1 MYLNLTALLCALVV
15 VKVSEDLSQR
25 GCIVPLRALEFTILS
40 EMTVNIEL
48 FNSSFAMISNIA
60 SSPGHV

>member
-1 MYLNLTALLCALVV
+1 MYLNLTVLLCALVV
-15 VKVSEDLSQR
+15 VRVLEDLNQR
-25 GCIVPLRALEFTILS
+25 GCVVPIRALEFTILS

-48 FNSSFAMISNIA
+48 FNSSLAMISNIA